1 MLYFSRWKTTLIWL
15 VILAGVLFA
24 FPNLLTQQQLSQ
36 LPDWFP
42 KRQLTLGLDLQGG
55 SHILLEVDREDIEK
69 ERLETT
75 VDDMRR
81 LLREEG
87 IGYTGLSGNGRVAQ
101 VTIRNPED
109 VAAARDALS
118 ELTQLINAG
127 LMSGGSIQEA
137 VMSEPD
143 PGRIALTLTEEGLNN
158 RVASAASPTAS
169 LLIRAQGQ
177 ASRRVTGPVR
187 VRITGS
193 GPAAAIEITENRP
206 VGQVLLRSNLP
217 ISIASDGEDGFN
229 LDDRLFPGSARIL
242 AGKDTLSV
250 IALVP
255 TETYVA
261 GVIAVAF
268 PLALL
273 LGGKALD
280 LWPLF
285 GATNQILAG
294 LSLTVNDGGSGFAAG
309 WRRRIAARR
318 TSGWVV
324 TALSGGAP
332 LRRLGFRRIRSP
344 GETNFSTPPRS
355 SISRATDSSTRA
367 RS

>member
-1 MLYFSRWKTTLIWL
+1 MTPVRTANVDMSRLVWLGATCAMALCVITLSLVSCKSSPVATTP
-15 VILAGVLFA
+15 G
-24 FPNLLTQQQLSQ
+24 
-36 LPDWFP
+36 
-42 KRQLTLGLDLQGG
+42 
-55 SHILLEVDREDIEK
+55 
-69 ERLETT
+69 TT
-75 VDDMRR
+75 TP
-81 LLREEG
+81 ENEP
-87 IGYTGLSGNGRVAQ
+87 
-101 VTIRNPED
+101 TIR
-109 VAAARDALS
+109 VRIARDIH
-118 ELTQLINAG
+118 E
-127 LMSGGSIQEA
+127 
-137 VMSEPD
+137 V
-143 PGRIALTLTEEGLNN
+143 